1 MQHRDRKI
9 TARRSVLVLLLM
21 ITAMGCS
28 KSENPPVVATD
39 IEFKPEG
46 ILDFF
51 HADSTVVARIAI
63 EIAESSAE
71 QAQGLMY
78 RRSMPDRAGMLFVS
92 EGASMK
98 SFWMK
103 NTSLSLD
110 ILFVDSGG
118 AIVNIVKRTTPFS
131 EAVILSTEPA
141 QYVVE
146 VHAGFTD
153 TYHITETDH
162 ISWER
167 RTF

>member
-1 MQHRDRKI
+1 
-9 TARRSVLVLLLM
+9 
-21 ITAMGCS
+21 
-28 KSENPPVVATD
+28 
-39 IEFKPEG
+39 
-46 ILDFF
+46 
-51 HADSTVVARIAI
+51 
-63 EIAESSAE
+63 
-71 QAQGLMY
+71 
-78 RRSMPDRAGMLFVS
+78 MPDRAGMLFVS

-110 ILFVDSGG
+110 ILFVDSEG

-153 TYHITETDH
+153 TYQITETDH